1 MNYQELFHRAFILIS
16 SPATAW
22 EEIRLEEDTRKVFS
36 AFVYPMI
43 GLCGLAVFL
52 GSLFSHGWGG
62 PEGFRFAMT
71 QCCAMAVSLFGGYFL
86 AAKAT
91 HWYAINHLKIEMEKP
106 LIMQLA
112 GYSMVVIFCLR
123 IILALMPDFQIIALL
138 LQFYTVYIVWEG
150 SARLLQINEENRLK
164 FTLVSSVALLCSPVI
179 IEWIFDKLT
188 FFLN

>member
-1 MNYQELFHRAFILIS
+1 M
-16 SPATAW
+16 
-22 EEIRLEEDTRKVFS
+22 EEDTRKVFS

-91 HWYAINHLKIEMEKP
+91 HWYATNHLKIELEKP

-123 IILALMPDFQIIALL
+123 ILLALMPDFYIIALL

-150 SARLLQINEENRLK
+150 SDRLIGISNEKRLN
-164 FTLVSSVALLCSPVI
+164 FTLVTSIALLVAPSL
-179 IEWIFDKLT
+179 IETVFNKLT
-188 FFLN
+188 FLLN